1 MGSHSFST
9 SAFSYIFIFPAN
21 AMEKLVQDTEVMF
34 TPPDKIISMKE
45 MNRLKKQM
53 KDEEEMKE
61 REKLAVEGKEASTRR
76 NRGERRVASK
86 LSGGSR
92 DGTQLK
98 KALSFGE

>member
-1 MGSHSFST
+1 
-9 SAFSYIFIFPAN
+9 
-21 AMEKLVQDTEVMF
+21 MENLQDTEVMF

-53 KDEEEMKE
+53 KDEEEVEEKDKVEEKE
-61 REKLAVEGKEASTRR
+61 EKEAATRR

-86 LSGGSR
+86 LTDGSR
-92 DGTQLK
+92 DGPQLK

>member
-1 MGSHSFST
+1 MGSHSFRT

-53 KDEEEMKE
+53 KDEEELKE
-61 REKLAVEGKEASTRR
+61 KEMMEWKEAATKR

-86 LSGGSR
+86 LSDGSR
-92 DGTQLK
+92 EGPQLK
-98 KALSFGE
+98 KSSI